1 MLILS
6 TALIVIL
13 AGRGETVKRPSLAA
27 PPAIAALGGPE
38 LTRAIKADLES
49 ISGNGTVNM
58 SVENG
63 TLYRARIA
71 IPGFNPGIC
80 AKIYDREMALR
91 QLFPGLNFDF
101 YFGGPELA
109 RVIKTDLESISGRG
123 TVDVS
128 VDSKTLFSVR
138 IAVAGLN
145 SEVYNRIFD
154 RELEFYR
161 AFRDLNFDFYLRLN
175 PVEPA
180 PASYR

>member
-1 MLILS
+1 MLILK
-6 TALIVIL
+6 TALVVIL
-13 AGRGETVKRPSLAA
+13 AVRGETVKPRSPAA
-27 PPAIAALGGPE
+27 PPPIAALGGTE
-38 LTRAIKADLES
+38 LARAIKTDLES
-49 ISGNGTVNM
+49 ISGAGTVNV
-58 SVENG
+58 SVDNG
-63 TLYRARIA
+63 TLFRARIA

-101 YFGGPELA
+101 YFGGTELA

-138 IAVAGLN
+138 IAMAGLN
-145 SEVYNRIFD
+145 AEIYNRIFD

-180 PASYR
+180 PTSYR